1 MNNKKLIKNT
11 NIIKFASKV
20 SPNISLEIIPV
31 QTEQYS
37 IKNECYNN
45 VEQKIQKNGGNRV
58 YGWHIHVNVK
68 NGIILF
74 AEAEAHAVWQD
85 SNSHKICVSPQSC
98 KNIIFLEDK
107 NKIVKYNITI
117 PNYRC
122 DFSKKLSLLMQL
134 LELKDFINIEIFKVV
149 YQYLSIKEFLLNF
162 NQNKDLIL
170 QYDSHTLIVKNEYLI
185 TLKLLSLHIET
196 ILLKL
201 ALNKNLSEKDFKIV
215 EKNYFNGYMKKVHNM
230 PLFKKLTQI
239 GDSYNSS
246 LIWEYYIEIH
256 KGNYVFLDKVK
267 EQFKKEDRKYEFEA
281 EAEDEN
287 LNLFSINNYSRKLKI
302 DTQTLYR
309 YNNQIKKSN
318 VDDFVLA
325 IK

>member
-1 MNNKKLIKNT
+1 MYSDLKVDECLNGFYEKYESDLVNSVLQTKNT
-11 NIIKFASKV
+11 A
-20 SPNISLEIIPV
+20 
-31 QTEQYS
+31 
-37 IKNECYNN
+37 
-45 VEQKIQKNGGNRV
+45 
-58 YGWHIHVNVK
+58 
-68 NGIILF
+68 
-74 AEAEAHAVWQD
+74 
-85 SNSHKICVSPQSC
+85 
-98 KNIIFLEDK
+98 
-107 NKIVKYNITI
+107 
-117 PNYRC
+117 
-122 DFSKKLSLLMQL
+122 
-134 LELKDFINIEIFKVV
+134 
-149 YQYLSIKEFLLNF
+149 
-162 NQNKDLIL
+162 
-170 QYDSHTLIVKNEYLI
+170 
-185 TLKLLSLHIET
+185 HIET

-239 GDSYNSS
+239 GDIYNSS

-287 LNLFSINNYSRKLKI
+287 LNLFSIDNYSRKLKI

-325 IK
+325 IYNWFHHYAKKIEESASMDMEYLKIGERKVVINFENKESLDKFDEELKRIRPHFKNIIGNIDLEKNKTGSEYLNELEKNANYFYFNEKLSEKSKEKKLKI

>member
-1 MNNKKLIKNT
+1 MKEKTNTEIIKETMLNQINDLKKKNNYIDFYWEQKLYSAINELLLRAGKSKIIQNEKNLNCFEILDKYKDEINNWKPKNDVQELNVFWLKGFVYSDLKVDECLNGFYEKYESDLVNSVLQTKNT
-11 NIIKFASKV
+11 A
-20 SPNISLEIIPV
+20 
-31 QTEQYS
+31 
-37 IKNECYNN
+37 
-45 VEQKIQKNGGNRV
+45 
-58 YGWHIHVNVK
+58 
-68 NGIILF
+68 
-74 AEAEAHAVWQD
+74 
-85 SNSHKICVSPQSC
+85 
-98 KNIIFLEDK
+98 
-107 NKIVKYNITI
+107 
-117 PNYRC
+117 
-122 DFSKKLSLLMQL
+122 
-134 LELKDFINIEIFKVV
+134 
-149 YQYLSIKEFLLNF
+149 
-162 NQNKDLIL
+162 
-170 QYDSHTLIVKNEYLI
+170 
-185 TLKLLSLHIET
+185 HIET

-239 GDSYNSS
+239 GDIYNSS

-287 LNLFSINNYSRKLKI
+287 LNLFSIDNYSRKLKI